1 MSVASLDFN
10 TLNLTELTVG
20 NDVYS
25 DAVGYINTNTTITTT
40 ENSSIISTGGLYS
53 SGLITGDD
61 GLDISGNVDITGNF
75 DITGNV
81 NISGNLDFTGNL
93 DISGNIT
100 ATNLSSSGLF
110 NSTGNALISG
120 VGFFTLSGPIV
131 VGPSS
136 STLTTQLFPFP
147 SSSITQIIIQVG
159 PINVS
164 SGGIIV
170 SAGVIAPFSDINSTV
185 KFLFYNPTLNSI
197 TISTC
202 SVILYNALS
211 NGGVQNIAT

>member
-53 SGLITGDD
+53 SGLITGDN
-61 GLDISGNVDITGNF
+61 GLDIS
-75 DITGNV
+75 GNV

-100 ATNLSSSGLF
+100 SNNLSSVGLF

-120 VGFFTLSGPIV
+120 VGFFTLAGPIV

-136 STLTTQLFPFP
+136 STLTTELFPFP
-147 SSSITQIIIQVG
+147 SSSITQIIVQVG

-164 SGGIIV
+164 SGGIVV

-202 SVILYNALS
+202 SVILYNPLS
-211 NGGVQNIAT
+211 NGGLQNITI